1 MAIDFD
7 EFLTLTDGAEIE
19 VEGLTGRIDAD
30 YADDHFGG
38 KEVLG
43 IKAIENMGGDPVIL
57 VTLNVDDNDI
67 IEAQW
72 EDRKNE
78 ERIAADFK
86 CDQARDIAM
95 EAMREM
101 RT

>member
-30 YADDHFGG
+30 YADDHFRD

-43 IKAIENMGGDPVIL
+43 LKAIDTKHGPAVL

-72 EDRKNE
+72 EDKRNE
-78 ERIAADFK
+78 ELMAADFK
-86 CDQARDIAM
+86 CDQARDLAM
-95 EAMREM
+95 EAAREI